1 MYEALD
7 VKLLQPNER
16 KQCSS
21 TLASSY
27 PWYAYFGHTILRFRK
42 GAILINKRCLP
53 LVLLI
58 LHEVDSL
65 VALEEFTAY
74 RDVAIYRMKYGSF
87 R

>member
-7 VKLLQPNER
+7 IKLLQKKVR
-16 KQCSS
+16 KQCPS
-21 TLASSY
+21 TLARSY

-65 VALEEFTAY
+65 VTLKEFIAY